1 MCTWIDLILY
11 AFTSVKSPPLRFFAN
26 AVEGDDD
33 YFDEVVGAVS
43 NEQRN
48 AEEGLDDNRF

>member
-1 MCTWIDLILY
+1 MS
-11 AFTSVKSPPLRFFAN
+11 FVESTSVKPPALRFFAY

-33 YFDEVVGAVS
+33 DLDEVVGAVP

-48 AEEGLDDNRF
+48 AEEGLDEG